1 MNPLYEKIE
10 TTDLRPIRDIV
21 FEKLRMAIIGGDL
34 EQGERLV
41 ETFIA
46 ENMGVSRTPV
56 REALRKLEVE
66 GLAENIPRKGTLVK
80 GISKKDIIEIYEMRE
95 VLEGLEFRLACLN
108 LSTLQITVLKEIIDK
123 MEKSVISND
132 MVWYWSLHKEFHEI
146 ILFACGNSRLI
157 NEMKQV
163 YEYLIRLRNFTLVM
177 NKRVKEAMVEH
188 KEIVEAF
195 EKKDELLAEKIGR
208 EHTVH
213 AKNFLAKKIHLF

>member
-1 MNPLYEKIE
+1 MNPLFEKIE

-41 ETFIA
+41 ETSLA

-66 GLAENIPRKGTLVK
+66 GLAENIPRKGTIVK

-95 VLEGLEFRLACLN
+95 VLEGLEFRLACLK
-108 LSTLQITVLKEIIDK
+108 LSTLQITVLKEVISK
-123 MEKSVISND
+123 MEKCIIND
-132 MVWYWSLHKEFHEI
+132 DMSGYWGLHKEFHET
-146 ILFACGNSRLI
+146 ILFSCGNSRLI
-157 NEMKQV
+157 NQMKQI

-177 NKRVKEAMVEH
+177 NKRVKEALVEH

-195 EKKDELLAEKIGR
+195 EKKDEVFAEKIGR
-208 EHTVH
+208 KHTVH
-213 AKNFLAKKIHLF
+213 AKEFLANKIHLF

>member
-108 LSTLQITVLKEIIDK
+108 LSTLQITVLKEIIGK
-123 MEKSVISND
+123 MEESVITND
-132 MVWYWSLHKEFHEI
+132 MLWYWSLHKEFHEI

-177 NKRVKEAMVEH
+177 NKRVKEAMIEH
-188 KEIVEAF
+188 KQIVEAF
-195 EKKDELLAEKIGR
+195 EKKDEVLSEKIGR

>member
-123 MEKSVISND
+123 MEESVINND

-177 NKRVKEAMVEH
+177 NKRVKEAMIEH
-188 KEIVEAF
+188 KQIVEAF
-195 EKKDELLAEKIGR
+195 EKKDEVLSEKIGR